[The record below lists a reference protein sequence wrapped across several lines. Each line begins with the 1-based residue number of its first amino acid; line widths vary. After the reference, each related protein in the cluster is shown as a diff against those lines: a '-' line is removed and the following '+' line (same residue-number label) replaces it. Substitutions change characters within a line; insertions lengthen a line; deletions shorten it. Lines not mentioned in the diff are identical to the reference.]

1 MQTRLFGSSANT
13 SDHLTKACASCRL
26 VKPIVEFPR
35 RSLASG
41 KPQAY
46 CLACQRTYSKAHYR
60 VHKIDHNRRRRRN
73 EKKYRS
79 LSRFR
84 LARYL
89 SGKACIDCGEADPVV
104 LEFDHVRGSKH
115 HEIGLMVSRSFSWN
129 KIALEIA
136 KCEIR
141 CANCHRRKTAL
152 QFGWEGWKRLG
163 DKSTNSG
170 R

>member
-1 MQTRLFGSSANT
+1 MQTRLFASGDNA
-13 SDHLTKACASCRL
+13 SDDLRKTCPTCGL

-35 RSLASG
+35 RTLASG

-46 CLACQRTYSKAHYR
+46 CLSCQRTYSKAHYR
-60 VHKIDHNRRRRRN
+60 AHKADHNRRRRRN
-73 EKKYRS
+73 ETVYRS
-79 LSRFR
+79 ANRNR

-89 SGKACIDCGEADPVV
+89 SGKACIDCGESDPVV
-104 LEFDHVRGSKH
+104 LEFDHVRGTKH
-115 HEIGLMVSRSFSWN
+115 HEIGLMIARSFSWS

-136 KCEIR
+136 KCDIR

-163 DKSTNSG
+163 GK
-170 R
+170 